1 MIYKRIVYA
10 LLYKEKNFFLSRNFR
25 LQKVGD
31 INWLKDNYSFGKTC
45 EYVDEIIILHIEPNP
60 SAKQTSE
67 FIENVNKF
75 KERVFVPIVLGGGI
89 KTLHDAKI
97 YFENGADKVS
107 LNTVVH
113 NETKEIKKISELY
126 GAQSLTFFTDYKKIG
141 KDYYTFKNSGKT
153 KSFKLNKYIGK
164 IKQLNFGEIIFNS
177 IDKDGT
183 GFGFD
188 HNLIK
193 KIPNNLKNPILI
205 MGGAGK
211 PEHFAKILKEKKVS
225 GAVTANLFN
234 FLGDGLFKSRDYSI
248 QKGLKLIEFSNLDAR

>member
-113 NETKEIKKISELY
+113 NETKEIKKFQNY
-126 GAQSLTFFTDYKKIG
+126 TDTVFNFFTDYKKIG
-141 KDYYTFKNSGKT
+141 KDYY
-153 KSFKLNKYIGK
+153 I
-164 IKQLNFGEIIFNS
+164 
-177 IDKDGT
+177 
-183 GFGFD
+183 
-188 HNLIK
+188 
-193 KIPNNLKNPILI
+193 
-205 MGGAGK
+205 
-211 PEHFAKILKEKKVS
+211 
-225 GAVTANLFN
+225 
-234 FLGDGLFKSRDYSI
+234 
-248 QKGLKLIEFSNLDAR
+248 